1 MKEGKLR
8 KSRAAAR
15 GWATRS
21 SNALQVLLDDQ
32 NVAKVELQDAVDEL
46 DKRLANLDDV
56 QSMLELEICDS
67 KDLEEDIEYAD
78 KFQREVRAPRIQAT
92 QRLVDMAKD
101 ESHPRL
107 SESGSA
113 SVDSSCNI
121 NVRLPKLELPKFS
134 GVLTEWQSF
143 WDRFV
148 ALVDDSDI
156 PTISKFCYLQSLLE
170 GEARAVIHGLSQTSV
185 NYPIACNML
194 KESFGKPERTIFAHI
209 QALLGVALPTK
220 IAPGSSKHISSLWKL
235 QDELLTHVRS
245 LEALGVDGK
254 QYGVFMTPVI
264 LSRLPSD
271 IHLEGSRESSEHESD
286 LSWLLKFLQREIERR
301 KRSDTFKDI
310 HAGKSDDRFVESEKR
325 GKFQSSASA
334 LQTSSEVG
342 VGLYRHRFQCMF
354 CNKGHKSENCNAILK
369 LSVADREEA
378 IRSAK
383 LCFRCLGKG
392 HFSRGCS
399 AKCVKC
405 KGRHNVLCCTG
416 TKSIANESSPN
427 GQAAGT
433 SGSSVTNPTENVT
446 HCGVTHC
453 ESNPNDNI
461 FSQTCS
467 VLQTAK
473 VKVWGESPS
482 LLASE
487 IPDICAPLFR
497 PSVPDVKIKH
507 FSSLQLADDYMNSR
521 HVNVDI
527 LVGLDAYWKFMLPN
541 KYVQYE
547 NLVAEESLFGW
558 ILSGSCNES
567 FDKRNV
573 NSQLLCINN
582 VSESALNNF
591 WDLESVGICTKEAV
605 SNYSALSNVM
615 STFSETVKFNDDR
628 YEVALPWKSDVAKQ
642 RLQNNEKLA
651 RKRLDNLNVKLEKFP
666 DLRRRYD
673 EVFKEYERDC
683 ISEEVPPSEMVTSYP
698 VYYLPHRPV
707 VRESSNSTKVRPV
720 FDASAVGYKGISL
733 NDCLECGPSLNPDL
747 VGVLIRYRRWK
758 VALTADI
765 TKAFLQIKVRREDQ
779 DVHKFLW
786 NCDGADSDAEAYV
799 KFNEASK
806 IMTEAGMSLSRWNSN
821 SKALREKFH
830 EIFELY
836 GGDESVKILDSTVA
850 LSWIKGDPSRWKTFV
865 ANRVTEIQ
873 TLTSPSCWYHCP
885 DCLLAIRRFTSWR
898 GIPST
903 FYSDNAKTF
912 VSAFHVLQQHYGP
925 LAPQWKFIVARAPWW
940 GGWWECLIRDL
951 CMQES
956 ARQRQ
961 LDKFWEKWRS
971 DYIRNLPCNI
981 KGFVSKYNLKK
992 GSMVLVSEDNVP
1004 RLSSLLGVIVK
1015 VYPVSDYNV
1024 PCSDTHENS
1033 LCGPVSVNSCEDVD
1047 KGECSTAQPVVE
1059 RTLSYTRKGR
1069 AVRAPEKLNL

>member
-1 MKEGKLR
+1 
-8 KSRAAAR
+8 
-15 GWATRS
+15 
-21 SNALQVLLDDQ
+21 
-32 NVAKVELQDAVDEL
+32 
-46 DKRLANLDDV
+46 
-56 QSMLELEICDS
+56 MLELEICDS

-78 KFQREVRAPRIQAT
+78 KFRREVRAPRIQAT

-101 ESHPRL
+101 ESQPRL

-113 SVDSSCNI
+113 SVDSLCNV

-170 GEARAVIHGLSQTSV
+170 GEVRAVIQRLSQTSV

-194 KESFGKPERTIFAHI
+194 KERFGKPERIIFAHI

-220 IAPGSSKHISSLWKL
+220 IAPGSSKHIPSLWKL

-245 LEALGVDGK
+245 LEVLGVAGK
-254 QYGVFMTPVI
+254 QYGVFMPPVI

-271 IHLEGSRESSEHESD
+271 IRLEWSREGSGHESD

-301 KRSDTFKDI
+301 ERSDTFKDI

-325 GKFQSSASA
+325 VQSQPFKR
-334 LQTSSEVG
+334 LPKE
-342 VGLYRHRFQCMF
+342 
-354 CNKGHKSENCNAILK
+354 
-369 LSVADREEA
+369 
-378 IRSAK
+378 
-383 LCFRCLGKG
+383 
-392 HFSRGCS
+392 CS

-416 TKSIANESSPN
+416 TKSNANESNPN

-453 ESNPNDNI
+453 ESNPNNNI
-461 FSQTCS
+461 LSQTCN

-473 VKVWGESPS
+473 VKVWEESHS
-482 LLASE
+482 LLAFE

-497 PSVPDVKIKH
+497 PSVPDVEIKH
-507 FSSLQLADDYMNSR
+507 FYSLQLADDYMNSR

-547 NLVAEESLFGW
+547 NLVAQESLFGW

-567 FDKRNV
+567 FDKGNV

-591 WDLESVGICTKEAV
+591 WNLESVGICTKEAV
-605 SNYSALSNVM
+605 SNDSALSNVM

-628 YEVALPWKSDVAKQ
+628 
-642 RLQNNEKLA
+642 RI
-651 RKRLDNLNVKLEKFP
+651 
-666 DLRRRYD
+666 YD

-683 ISEEVPPSEMVTSYP
+683 IIKEVPPSEMVTSYP
-698 VYYLPHRPV
+698 VYYLHHRPV

-720 FDASAVGYKGISL
+720 FDASAVGYNGISL
-733 NDCLECGPSLNPDL
+733 NDCLECGPSLNPDP
-747 VGVLIRYRRWK
+747 VGVLIRFRRRK
-758 VALTADI
+758 VALTANI

-779 DVHKFLW
+779 DVHRFLW
-786 NCDGADSDAEAYV
+786 NCDGTVRIMRFVRVPFGNKSSPFLLNATIKTHLKNYPHSKVVNELYNNLYVDDWLSGADSDAEACV
-799 KFNEASK
+799 EFNEASK
-806 IMTEAGMSLSRWNSN
+806 IMAEAGMSLSRWNSN

-836 GGDESVKILDSTVA
+836 GGDESVKILGMQWFSEEDCFTFNEFIIESQFEVISTKRNVLSVIARCFNPLGLISPFVMLAKILFQDIWRLGLNWDEEVSYYCWTDSTVA
-850 LSWIKGDPSRWKTFV
+850 LSWIKGDLSRWKTFV
-865 ANRVTEIQ
+865 ANRVTEIL

-885 DCLLAIRRFTSWR
+885 DGVNFLKPSILWLGLRFTKNCKPQSTKYFGPLTYDELTKAKTKLFHCVQRDAYPQDILALTQGKQLKR
-898 GIPST
+898 GSPLNKLDPFLDNEGLLRIKGRLE
-903 FYSDNAKTF
+903 YSDLCYESKHPIILPPSHIVKALGCF
-912 VSAFHVLQQHYGP
+912 QHVLLKHAGVSTLMSTLRNSYWIVRLRR
-925 LAPQWKFIVARAPWW
+925 LAKAVCRACVLPQA
-940 GGWWECLIRDL
+940 
-951 CMQES
+951 
-956 ARQRQ
+956 
-961 LDKFWEKWRS
+961 
-971 DYIRNLPCNI
+971 
-981 KGFVSKYNLKK
+981 
-992 GSMVLVSEDNVP
+992 
-1004 RLSSLLGVIVK
+1004 
-1015 VYPVSDYNV
+1015 
-1024 PCSDTHENS
+1024 
-1033 LCGPVSVNSCEDVD
+1033 
-1047 KGECSTAQPVVE
+1047 
-1059 RTLSYTRKGR
+1059 
-1069 AVRAPEKLNL
+1069 